1 MTTVAGELSS
11 EPSSSH
17 GRLRAL
23 WETAPTLLA
32 SLLTV
37 DHKKLGIRYIVTATV
52 FAIAAPAITSEAIAI
67 AISMSL
73 RIE

>member
-1 MTTVAGELSS
+1 MTTVAGELST

-37 DHKKLGIRYIVTATV
+37 DHKKLGIRYIVTATI
-52 FAIAAPAITSEAIAI
+52 FLALGGIDAALIRVPLARPE
-67 AISMSL
+67 SL
-73 RIE
+73 FM